1 MSAALVDTAVAV
13 PKYADELPSS
23 KSASNPDPAPSTVLI
38 AVNISDAV
46 WSPFAPD
53 SIPSNLA
60 LSSSVIAPHVVGV
73 AAGILALLPS
83 DELTTNAVLDALVD
97 KSVDTLLTLLLL
109 VAIAVACGPDIV
121 VGFPD
126 KSE

>member
-46 WSPFAPD
+46 
-53 SIPSNLA
+53 
-60 LSSSVIAPHVVGV
+60 
-73 AAGILALLPS
+73 
-83 DELTTNAVLDALVD
+83 
-97 KSVDTLLTLLLL
+97 
-109 VAIAVACGPDIV
+109 
-121 VGFPD
+121 
-126 KSE
+126 